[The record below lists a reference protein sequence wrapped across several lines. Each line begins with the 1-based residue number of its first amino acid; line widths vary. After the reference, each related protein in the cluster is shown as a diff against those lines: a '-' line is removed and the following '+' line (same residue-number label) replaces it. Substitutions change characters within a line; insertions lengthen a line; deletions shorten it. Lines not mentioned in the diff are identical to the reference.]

1 MTEKYYLIRIHL
13 HILCSD
19 KQIRVVTRSIR
30 DIFAT
35 HTHTHPL
42 HTHRFAKVFAKIFV
56 FAKVF
61 AIFFVFASFREHFL
75 FATILTP
82 ISVHVP
88 RRCQICFEIPSG
100 FDSLMGTFSYTT
112 VGLISGSGPGLVSP
126 KYFHNFSPCLFSQI
140 FVFAKVFV
148 IFVTFRKLFSQKAN
162 TNVHEKTKTK
172 IFVSTLHTTY
182 LYRK

>member
-35 HTHTHPL
+35 HTHTHL
-42 HTHRFAKVFAKIFV
+42 THTSFRQSFRKNFCFRES
-56 FAKVF
+56 FCD
-61 AIFFVFASFREHFL
+61 FFVFASFREHFL